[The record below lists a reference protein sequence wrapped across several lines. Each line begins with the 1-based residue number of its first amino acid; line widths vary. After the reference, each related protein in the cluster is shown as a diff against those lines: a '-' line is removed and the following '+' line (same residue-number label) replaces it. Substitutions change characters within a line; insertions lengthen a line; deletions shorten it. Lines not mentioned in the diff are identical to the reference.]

1 MQGIIGQHENIVP
14 IGWPALGWNT
24 WFDQEAMGVQVGW
37 VKEQLRAQKCGI
49 LELVRHRQVIYERDL
64 DLPPAVECRANAAI
78 FSDAGACRAVHG
90 VSWWILANAVNP
102 TLRS

>member
-1 MQGIIGQHENIVP
+1 
-14 IGWPALGWNT
+14 
-24 WFDQEAMGVQVGW
+24 MGVQVGW

-49 LELVRHRQVIYERDL
+49 LELVRHRQVIYEPDFEL
-64 DLPPAVECRANAAI
+64 APAVECKANAAI

-102 TLRS
+102 TLRSLPASTGIERRKRWIRPGFSDHQQIEYA